1 MNIEEMSII
10 IHIVFSF
17 LAATGFAVFLNAP
30 KETLFYSGFIGMIS
44 WVVYILFRQLN
55 FDIMISNFIGA
66 SVASIIS
73 EIFAI
78 KFKKPTIIFIIPGI
92 ITLIPGLGLY
102 NTMFYMIE
110 GSFDLSIQTGASVMF
125 ASGAISLGVVVAS
138 SLFRTYY
145 HRILKRIKK

>member
-1 MNIEEMSII
+1 MVEDMPML
-10 IHIVFSF
+10 IHVVFSF

-30 KETLFYSGFIGMIS
+30 KKTLYISGAIGMIS
-44 WVVYILFRQLN
+44 WIVYVLLRRIN

-66 SVASIIS
+66 SVASVIS
-73 EIFAI
+73 EILAI
-78 KFKKPTIIFIIPGI
+78 KFKKPTILFIIPGI

-110 GSFDLSIQTGASVMF
+110 GEFEKSMQTGASVMY

-145 HRILKRIKK
+145 NRKSKKKFN

>member
-1 MNIEEMSII
+1 MVEDMSMW

-17 LAATGFAVFLNAP
+17 LAACGFAVFLSAP
-30 KETLFYSGFIGMIS
+30 RKTLFVSGANGMIS
-44 WVVYILFRQLN
+44 WIIYILLVRQN
-55 FDIMISNFIGA
+55 VDIMLANFFAA
-66 SVASIIS
+66 STASFLS

-78 KFKKPTIIFIIPGI
+78 KFKKPTIIFIVPGI

-110 GSFDLSIQTGASVMF
+110 GQFQLSMQTGATVMF
-125 ASGAISLGVVVAS
+125 ASGSIALGVVVAS

-145 HRILKRIKK
+145 TNRRKKSKM